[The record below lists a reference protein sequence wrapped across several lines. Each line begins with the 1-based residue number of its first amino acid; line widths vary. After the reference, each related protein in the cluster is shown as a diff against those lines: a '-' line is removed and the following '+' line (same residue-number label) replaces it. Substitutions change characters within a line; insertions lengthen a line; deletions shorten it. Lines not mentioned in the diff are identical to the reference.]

1 MHAEIISPRVIAA
14 HDVAAAR
21 VADSYVRDLAAD
33 TTASLKWLAS
43 YIQTFRS
50 EIAAEVYE
58 AAARNRCPGLKV
70 RFDLVERLARGH
82 VKRAVTGTALAAKLL
97 AIRAEQDR
105 RAQAEIAA
113 EQASWE
119 PLPLG

>member
-1 MHAEIISPRVIAA
+1 MITEIPSPRVIAA
-14 HDVAAAR
+14 HDAAAAR
-21 VADSYVRDLAAD
+21 LAESYVRDLKAD
-33 TTASLKWLAS
+33 TSASLKLLAC
-43 YIQTFRS
+43 YVHTFRS

-82 VKRAVTGTALAAKLL
+82 VKCIITGTPLADKLI
-97 AIRAEQDR
+97 AIRADQDR